1 MEKGQ
6 IQSLIRTQRKF
17 EEIEMRNK
25 NTTVLQSIKV
35 IIKEQSLN

>member
-1 MEKGQ
+1 MEKRQ

-25 NTTVLQSIKV
+25 NTTVLQLIKV

>member
-1 MEKGQ
+1 MEKRQ

-25 NTTVLQSIKV
+25 NTAILQSIKV

>member
-1 MEKGQ
+1 MEKRQ

>member
-1 MEKGQ
+1 MEKRQ
-6 IQSLIRTQRKF
+6 IQSLKRTQRKF

-25 NTTVLQSIKV
+25 NPTVLQSIKV

>member
-1 MEKGQ
+1 MEKMQ

>member
-1 MEKGQ
+1 MEKRE

-25 NTTVLQSIKV
+25 KTTVLQSIKV

>member
-1 MEKGQ
+1 MEKRQ
-6 IQSLIRTQRKF
+6 IQSLIRTQKKF